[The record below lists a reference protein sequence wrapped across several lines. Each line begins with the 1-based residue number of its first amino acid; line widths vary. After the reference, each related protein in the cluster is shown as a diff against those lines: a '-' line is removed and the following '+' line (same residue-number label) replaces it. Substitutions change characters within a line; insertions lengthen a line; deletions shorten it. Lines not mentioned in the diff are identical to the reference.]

1 MEMFGLII
9 GLLIAIWF
17 LGFMRT
23 ARNLASAADD
33 QIRALGIK
41 AQGNLRK
48 EAKKLGGTSEEEMDK
63 IRNGLALYEEF
74 KL

>member
-1 MEMFGLII
+1 MESFGLII
-9 GLLIAIWF
+9 GLLVAIWF

-33 QIRALGIK
+33 QVRALGMK
-41 AQGNLRK
+41 AQESLRK
-48 EAKKLGGTSEEEMDK
+48 EAKKLVEIPDEETNK
-63 IRNGLALYEEF
+63 IRKGLSLYEEF

>member
-1 MEMFGLII
+1 MESFGLII
-9 GLLIAIWF
+9 GLLIAVWF

-23 ARNLASAADD
+23 ARNLASSADD
-33 QIRALGIK
+33 QVRALGMK

-48 EAKKLGGTSEEEMDK
+48 EAKRLGEIPDEEMDK
-63 IRNGLALYEEF
+63 IRKGLALYEEF

>member
-9 GLLIAIWF
+9 RLLIAIWF

-23 ARNLASAADD
+23 ARTLAAAADD
-33 QIRALGIK
+33 QVRALGMK
-41 AQGNLRK
+41 AQGSLRN
-48 EAKKLGGTSEEEMDK
+48 EAKKLGEIPDEEMNT
-63 IRNGLALYEEF
+63 IRKGLALYEEF